1 MVRESPSVYTP
12 SENILETLDDYL
24 IWQQKNAHRMII
36 QFKLL
41 RCSHPRLKGTGW
53 IFGQKS
59 IHRHFTEAYIFK
71 SKDPKGEFVNVL
83 PRNPFIFMSPFE
95 FEDQIL
101 TFVNE
106 VIDVLRDH
114 GMIIDLSEP
123 AEVKLQHEALEDDP
137 FARKVIEKG
146 LLYFE
151 SKVVTVDP
159 TGELMKYVIKIDKSK
174 SLHLEFEGSE
184 AHHLTE
190 NLEAFVDDVITGRI
204 DRKKL
209 REIPYK
215 VENLKKEIGN
225 EINNIEERLN
235 KSIQHIED
243 TQKLLHQ
250 NQSDISED
258 LVACMEIVK
267 KIGEASESVAR
278 TAHTIMKEVQFLPS
292 LNYKRLSTRR
302 TRKQQRLQH
311 FCFVLG

>member
-1 MVRESPSVYTP
+1 
-12 SENILETLDDYL
+12 
-24 IWQQKNAHRMII
+24 
-36 QFKLL
+36 
-41 RCSHPRLKGTGW
+41 
-53 IFGQKS
+53 
-59 IHRHFTEAYIFK
+59 
-71 SKDPKGEFVNVL
+71 
-83 PRNPFIFMSPFE
+83 
-95 FEDQIL
+95 
-101 TFVNE
+101 
-106 VIDVLRDH
+106 
-114 GMIIDLSEP
+114 
-123 AEVKLQHEALEDDP
+123 
-137 FARKVIEKG
+137 
-146 LLYFE
+146 
-151 SKVVTVDP
+151 
-159 TGELMKYVIKIDKSK
+159 MKYVIKIDKSK

-215 VENLKKEIGN
+215 VKNLKKEIGN